1 MHTDGRVLDANEAAF
16 DDEIVAWNF
25 QIELALHQLRIRH
38 LDFGAALGKIDGGA
52 GKSLAALE
60 RDRDRLKVRPRAE
73 YSLVVVVVLSAR
85 RSRCWSSLEFGRASF
100 AFGSK
105 QTANGQCSRKAIGY
119 FVSRILP
126 RTTLF
131 Q

>member
-1 MHTDGRVLDANEAAF
+1 MHTDGRILDVNEAAF

-38 LDFGAALGKIDGGA
+38 LDFGAPLGKIDDST
-52 GKSLAALE
+52 GKALAALE

-85 RSRCWSSLEFGRASF
+85 HSRCWSSLEFGRATF
-100 AFGSK
+100 ASGSK
-105 QTANGQCSRKAIGY
+105 QTANGRCRRKAVGY
-119 FVSRILP
+119 FVSRISP
-126 RTTLF
+126 RTALF